1 MDDRTPPSSSLPVLA
16 GGEPGETAAPLL
28 DRLRIAVSRRLAA
41 NLPVPASMMQWLDEE
56 MDTFADD
63 AEVLGALF
71 DQLLHAHA
79 LDTATAGAA
88 VLLADVVI
96 DSQAAATV
104 RAALTVT
111 LAEAATAA
119 LRDEA
124 LDPQG
129 FVSTEAVL
137 RQQTD
142 SERAVRQAV
151 RGDAP
156 RLFAQWD
163 DEPEVMQFALAV
175 LAAACAGTDVIT
187 RIASLAAVWPE
198 TPRAAT
204 LALACALAADND
216 EAIAEAL
223 GETVRH
229 PDHNP
234 DAQGD
239 PEALVQSQGLSL
251 LIDLAQQ
258 EIGPLVFPRS

>member
-1 MDDRTPPSSSLPVLA
+1 MDDVTPASSSLPVLA
-16 GGEPGETAAPLL
+16 GGGPGETAAPLL
-28 DRLRIAVSRRLAA
+28 HRLRIAISQRLAA
-41 NLPVPASMMQWLDEE
+41 DLPVSASMMHWLDEE
-56 MDTFADD
+56 MDPFVDD
-63 AEVLGALF
+63 PELLGGLF

-79 LDTATAGAA
+79 LDTATAGVA

-96 DSQAAATV
+96 ESQASAAV

-111 LAEAATAA
+111 LAEAAAAA

-124 LDPQG
+124 LDPEG
-129 FVSTEAVL
+129 FVNTEAVL

-142 SERAVRQAV
+142 SERAIRQAV
-151 RGDAP
+151 RGVAP

-175 LAAACAGTDVIT
+175 LAAACAGADVIP
-187 RIASLAAVWPE
+187 RIENLAAAWPE

-216 EAIAEAL
+216 EAIADAL

-229 PDHNP
+229 PDYNP

-239 PEALVQSQGLSL
+239 PETLLQCQGLSL

-258 EIGPLVFPRS
+258 EIGPLVFR